1 MSVEGL
7 KVLVAE
13 GYTPKRVSNVEQATN
28 QVRYTIWTDLEK
40 VFSTISILSIW

>member
-1 MSVEGL
+1 MSVGGL

-13 GYTPKRVSNVEQATN
+13 SYTPKRVPNVEQATN

-40 VFSTISILSIW
+40 LFSTMSILSIG